1 MSKPCP
7 RQQLI
12 QLPLAGSPQLTFTSH
27 MPEHANVLIAGGGI
41 IGSSLAWALAS
52 RGVDD
57 VVVVDLDL
65 NGIYA
70 SSELNAGGARAT
82 WWQPVNI
89 ESCKATLE
97 FFREHAEHF
106 GFRSVGYLWLYDDPD
121 FYARALEKRKL
132 QNDYGLEV
140 EALQSGEVT
149 ERFPVLDRHMSEIVG
164 ATFSPFDGLLNPNAV
179 RRWFRDRA
187 EELGVVFCNRHYI
200 TGVTTTRSFG
210 ASDVR
215 RRVSGVEII
224 RVKKE
229 PQDRDE
235 LNLRKI
241 LTSHNL
247 SSNLNDEEFQIS
259 CDTIVNCLG
268 AWSPIFS
275 AKIGVHDV
283 SEPVR
288 RQISLL
294 DVHKED
300 VRPGVDLDTIG
311 MIVDA
316 SGLYFHPEGSH
327 ILAGYSTP
335 HEASGFDF
343 EYEGQDFFEREIWQ
357 RLAHRSTSFER
368 CGHVRGWAG
377 LYAVTP
383 DCSGIA
389 SAVSGF
395 SNLFE
400 AHSFTGRGVMQ
411 SYSVGQAMAA
421 LIDTG
426 RFEHVDLSPLSRDRF
441 SDPSRL
447 IPEDLHI

>member
-1 MSKPCP
+1 M
-7 RQQLI
+7 
-12 QLPLAGSPQLTFTSH
+12 PLAENPGLAFTSG
-27 MPEHANVLIAGGGI
+27 MPDRANVLIAGGGI

-97 FFREHAEHF
+97 FFREHAELF
-106 GFRSVGYLWLYDDPD
+106 GFQPRGYLWLYDDAD
-121 FYARALEKRKL
+121 FYARALDKRKL
-132 QNDYGLEV
+132 QNNYGLEV
-140 EALQSGEVT
+140 EALQSGEVA
-149 ERFPVLDRHMSEIVG
+149 ERFPVLDRSMHEIVG

-179 RRWFRDRA
+179 RRWYREQA
-187 EELGVVFCNRHYI
+187 EKLGVVFCNRHYI
-200 TGVTTTRSFG
+200 AGVTTLRSFD
-210 ASDVR
+210 ANDVR
-215 RRVSGVEII
+215 RRVSGVEIV

-229 PQDRDE
+229 SFERDE
-235 LNLRKI
+235 LNLREI
-241 LTSHNL
+241 LTSHSIRADL
-247 SSNLNDEEFQIS
+247 HDEELNIS
-259 CDTIVNCLG
+259 CDTLVNCLG
-268 AWSPIFS
+268 AWSPIFA
-275 AKIGVHDV
+275 AKIGIHDV

-288 RQISLL
+288 RQISLI

-300 VRPGVDLDTIG
+300 LRPGLDLESMG
-311 MIVDA
+311 MIVDS
-316 SGLYFHPEGSH
+316 SGLYFHPEGSY
-327 ILAGYSTP
+327 ILAGYSIP
-335 HEASGFDF
+335 REAPGFDF
-343 EYEGQDFFEREIWQ
+343 EYEGDEFFEREIWG
-357 RLAHRSTSFER
+357 RLAHRSSSFER
-368 CGHVRGWAG
+368 CAHVRGWAG

-389 SAVSGF
+389 SAVAGF

-411 SYSVGQAMAA
+411 SYSVGQEMAA

-426 RFEHVDLSPLSRDRF
+426 RFEHVDLSALSRDRF
-441 SDPSRL
+441 ADPARL